1 MALALSGCGTAP
13 GAAENPRKTSEAIVQ
28 CPSPVTEGI
37 DVFDGQGTIDWPS
50 VAAAGVT
57 FAFIKATQGTDN
69 VQATFQL
76 NWAGSQAA
84 GVVRGAYHF
93 FDPTQDGVAQAIHF
107 LSVVGPLAPGDLPPV
122 IDIECPDGAADC
134 LYAGASGAA
143 PPDAIAARMWDFIHT
158 VEETTARKPMIY
170 TFGSYFAANG
180 IDTTGLASYPL
191 FLAAPSS
198 LACVSVPAPW
208 SAAAAWQYSWTGR
221 VSGIEPPVDRD
232 RIVGATADWVD
243 LSATLPPS
251 QGASAGEPPPR
262 PTSTPSPSTTAPLS
276 PPVPTATM
284 TSPSPSPPVPTAT
297 MTSPSPAIAT
307 ATMTSPSPPIPA
319 VAMTSPPV
327 STATPILPSATRPD
341 SGDAAGPR
349 QSAGCGVGGAGMMAN
364 APHLWSA
371 LACLA
376 FVGGVGLVVR
386 KRRLPFATG
395 AC

>member
-1 MALALSGCGTAP
+1 MPGEPDWAFATNRQLLAQTKAALVSTGMRVHDIELARITDDIDVQDYLP
-13 GAAENPRKTSEAIVQ
+13 EIEIAAEMGARAVLSSIWTAKRDVYVRKFAKLCDIAKPFGMTVDLEYVAI
-28 CPSPVTEGI
+28 SPVHT
-37 DVFDGQGTIDWPS
+37 
-50 VAAAGVT
+50 
-57 FAFIKATQGTDN
+57 
-69 VQATFQL
+69 L
-76 NWAGSQAA
+76 A
-84 GVVRGAYHF
+84 GVVDVLQEVER
-93 FDPTQDGVAQAIHF
+93 
-107 LSVVGPLAPGDLPPV
+107 
-122 IDIECPDGAADC
+122 ECPDGAADC

-158 VEETTARKPMIY
+158 VEETTARKPMVY

-232 RIVGATADWVD
+232 RIVGAMADWVD